1 MNKTAFRQQHCNQTL
16 TPPLKW
22 SNQHWLGKPVPII
35 VILETQRPKSR
46 IPKPYEKVSIFHW
59 IGKKNHQ
66 KNTKKKK
73 QRTNLSRPGKSCSWE
88 IFKTRENLWHKIAE
102 WNRVEECWWYYL
114 QRERERWGCFVCI
127 GNVNGVLHQQVN
139 WEVQFGSWDSEKE
152 VIMYK
157 RFYLRFH
164 FTLFYSVTL
173 HNYTSLAWSWC
184 VCWVDSFGWGICK
197 STPIKFKWAGL
208 G

>member
-66 KNTKKKK
+66 KNTKKKSK
-73 QRTNLSRPGKSCSWE
+73 GRTFQDLGKAAAGKFSRHERIYGIKLRSE
-88 IFKTRENLWHKIAE
+88 IASKNADDIT
-102 WNRVEECWWYYL
+102 C
-114 QRERERWGCFVCI
+114 RERERDGVVLFALEMWMVFCI
-127 GNVNGVLHQQVN
+127 SKLTERYSLGVGTV
-139 WEVQFGSWDSEKE
+139 
-152 VIMYK
+152 K
-157 RFYLRFH
+157 R
-164 FTLFYSVTL
+164 
-173 HNYTSLAWSWC
+173 
-184 VCWVDSFGWGICK
+184 K
-197 STPIKFKWAGL
+197 
-208 G
+208 

>member
-1 MNKTAFRQQHCNQTL
+1 MNKTAFTQQHCNQTL

-22 SNQHWLGKPVPII
+22 SNQHWHGKPVPII

-73 QRTNLSRPGKSCSWE
+73 QSKGRTFQGLGKAAAGKFSRHERICGIKLRSE
-88 IFKTRENLWHKIAE
+88 IAAKNADDIT
-102 WNRVEECWWYYL
+102 C
-114 QRERERWGCFVCI
+114 REREREMGLFCLHWKCEWC
-127 GNVNGVLHQQVN
+127 LHQQVN

-164 FTLFYSVTL
+164 FTLFYSATL
-173 HNYTSLAWSWC
+173 HNYTSLAWC
-184 VCWVDSFGWGICK
+184 VWWGICK